1 MEADLKKAFE
11 KLDKNGDRSLT
22 KKEIRDVL
30 KQHDETFDD
39 SDEEMFDEIDA
50 NNDNKVSYQGKSYFC
65 HFWIYVKFSQIRY
78 LTIAEYLNK
87 YLEKKS
93 KK

>member
-50 NNDNKVSYQGKSYFC
+50 NNDNKVSYQGKFYF
-65 HFWIYVKFSQIRY
+65 
-78 LTIAEYLNK
+78 
-87 YLEKKS
+87 
-93 KK
+93 

>member
-50 NNDNKVSYQGKSYFC
+50 NNDNKVTYQGKSYFHTVQNL
-65 HFWIYVKFSQIRY
+65 HF
-78 LTIAEYLNK
+78 L
-87 YLEKKS
+87 S
-93 KK
+93 KNSALISRENCLFFWMKNS